1 MRNVGETTSS
11 NPNISQISV
20 NVARVDWF
28 YDICDWIDT
37 YKITWLKKKKWKCH
51 IKHGRKQDTL
61 IFAGFHS
68 AISDSIFPETL
79 NLCQVALSGLAKKQF
94 NIHSYEASK
103 STVDLQNELP
113 DMKILRDTIFQN
125 MNNSIKSTVLL
136 CCV

>member
-1 MRNVGETTSS
+1 MRNVGETISS

-20 NVARVDWF
+20 NLARVDWF
-28 YDICDWIDT
+28 YDICDGVDT
-37 YKITWLKKKKWKCH
+37 YKVTWLKKKKWNCH

-68 AISDSIFPETL
+68 AISDSMFPETL
-79 NLCQVALSGLAKKQF
+79 NLCQGKKQF

-113 DMKILRDTIFQN
+113 DMKIRRDTIFRN
-125 MNNSIKSTVLL
+125 KNNSIKLTVLL
-136 CCV
+136 CCI